1 MLCYNEFMV
10 SKTPNSNEHYLSEM
24 IIEFIEDIEL
34 KHPDSKYTPRN
45 YSLYMERL
53 VEFAGDIPVSEIN
66 GELIRKYR
74 LWLTR
79 HEDRNGRAL
88 KPITQNYHLIAL
100 RSFLKYC
107 GKRDIDT
114 HDASKIELSKKVA
127 RKQVSWLTLDE
138 VSRLI
143 DAIDMNKSSGPRD
156 RAILMLLFSGG
167 LRVSELCG
175 LDRDHINLKRLEFTV
190 RGKGKKDRLIFI
202 SPTASK
208 AIEQYLCSREDSV
221 KPLFIN
227 ESRNTSGDTISPKKK
242 DEERRITPRSVQ
254 RIVSTYA
261 KLAGIT
267 KQVSPHTLR
276 HSFATGLLENGADIR
291 WVQEMLGHSN
301 IATTQI
307 YTHLTSPRLHE
318 IHDKYHRD
326 PNI

>member
-1 MLCYNEFMV
+1 MV
-10 SKTPNSNEHYLSEM
+10 KEISNKDEHYLSEM
-24 IIEFIEDIEL
+24 IIDFIEDVEL
-34 KHPDSKYTPRN
+34 KHPDSKHTPRN
-45 YSLYMERL
+45 YNLYMERL
-53 VEFAGDIPVSEIN
+53 VEFAGDILVSEIN
-66 GELIRKYR
+66 AELIRRYQ
-74 LWLTR
+74 LWLM
-79 HEDRNGRAL
+79 HYVDSQGREL

-107 GKRDIDT
+107 GKRDIQT
-114 HDASKIELSKKVA
+114 YDAAKVELGKKVA

-143 DAIDMNKSSGPRD
+143 DAIDINKASGLRD
-156 RAILMLLFSGG
+156 KAIVMLLFSGG

-175 LDRDHINLKRLEFTV
+175 LDREHINLKRLEFTV

-202 SPTASK
+202 SPAAAT
-208 AIEQYLCSREDSV
+208 AIEQYLCSRNDSV
-221 KPLFIN
+221 KPLFLN
-227 ESRNTSGDTISPKKK
+227 ESRNVAMDTTSPKKK
-242 DEERRITPRSVQ
+242 DEERRLSPRSVQ
-254 RIVSTYA
+254 RIVNNYT

-267 KQVSPHTLR
+267 KHVSPHTLR

-326 PNI
+326 PM